1 MKVRTDFV
9 TNSSSSSFVV
19 NLSMELKN
27 WTSLTIDTGDCS
39 GDFESKDLCV
49 KAEDASKT
57 KIFEEAVF
65 FDESDDFFY
74 YDVNDFVGDIQFGH
88 LNLAEVLCCK
98 DISESTKKI
107 EQAFLTVG
115 ALDAFEE
122 DNEDESAIF
131 EQYDEATKEVIL
143 QAKEKIEKIAE
154 FLHIF
159 FFENIKSKEDIK
171 KISVSMEA
179 SGRGEFL
186 AEPVELLRKL
196 FGWNNRDDV
205 CDILEEKED
214 EFGDILFALVNIAR
228 WNKID
233 PEVALSKAN
242 QKFTK
247 RFNQLEELCN
257 KPLNELSF
265 EEYDELWQKAKKLTK

>member
-27 WTSLTIDTGDCS
+27 GTSLTIDTGDCS

-159 FFENIKSKEDIK
+159 FSENIKSKEDIK

-196 FGWNNRDDV
+196 FGWNDRDDV

-214 EFGDILFALVNIAR
+214 E
-228 WNKID
+228 
-233 PEVALSKAN
+233 E
-242 QKFTK
+242 TT
-247 RFNQLEELCN
+247 LENL
-257 KPLNELSF
+257 KELSCMNGMS
-265 EEYDELWQKAKKLTK
+265 EQAILELIRFWKQCDNGDYIPGMCLIVQKLEDGEVKLSISVDDDCW